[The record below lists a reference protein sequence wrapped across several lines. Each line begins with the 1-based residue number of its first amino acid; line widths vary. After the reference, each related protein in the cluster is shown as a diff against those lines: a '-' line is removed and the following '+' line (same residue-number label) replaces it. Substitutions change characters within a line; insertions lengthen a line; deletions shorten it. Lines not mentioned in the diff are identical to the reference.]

1 MVLIGWI
8 TLSRLM
14 QRDMFKLIPPKILGA
29 IIFVS
34 LVLPIDPLYAV
45 ICIYW
50 NLVVLVVNHGRG
62 DSK

>member
-1 MVLIGWI
+1 
-8 TLSRLM
+8 
-14 QRDMFKLIPPKILGA
+14 MFKLIPPKILGA

-50 NLVVLVVNHGRG
+50 NLIVLVINDARSR
-62 DSK
+62 SK